1 MDAKLVVLLGL
12 AATPALGDSVRG
24 RIVTDDG
31 MPLPASARVAL
42 RCGATEQSEVG
53 IDPEGWFELSHLPDP
68 PGCSAVVTARGYRT
82 ASVNLAALPA
92 DPLIPIAVL
101 HRLGKNHGESI
112 SATHLAAPADAKRH
126 FHAAVRALEQGTAGG
141 IDRALGHLQ
150 SAVRVYPAYAQ
161 AWFEIGR
168 LQLALGDA
176 SSALQ
181 AFQESVRADPWFVSP
196 YEPLLLLLES
206 TGDTAGAERACAR
219 LRQINPALPPGCGG
233 G

>member
-1 MDAKLVVLLGL
+1 MVLLGL
-12 AATPALGDSVRG
+12 AAASALGGSVRG

-31 MPLPASARVAL
+31 MPLPGSTQVAL
-42 RCGATEQSEVG
+42 RCGAAAQSEVAVE
-53 IDPEGWFELSHLPDP
+53 PEGWFEFSSFPDP
-68 PGCSAVVTARGYRT
+68 LGCSAVITARGYRT
-82 ASVNLAALPA
+82 ANLNLATLPA

-112 SATHLAAPADAKRH
+112 SVTHLAAPTGAKRH
-126 FHAAVRALEQGTAGG
+126 FHAAVNVLEQQTTGGIERALN
-141 IDRALGHLQ
+141 HLQ
-150 SAVRVYPAYAQ
+150 DAVRAYPAYAQ

-181 AFQESVRADPWFVSP
+181 AFQKSVQADPWFVSP
-196 YEPLLLLLES
+196 YEPLMLLLAS
-206 TGDTAGAERACAR
+206 SGDAAGAALACAR
-219 LRQINPALPPGCGG
+219 LRKINPALPPGCGG

>member
-1 MDAKLVVLLGL
+1 MGAKLVVLLVL
-12 AATPALGDSVRG
+12 AATPALSDSVRG
-24 RIVTDDG
+24 RVLTDDG

-42 RCGATEQSEVG
+42 RCGLTAQSEVG
-53 IDPEGWFELSHLPDP
+53 IDPEGWFVLSNLPDSL
-68 PGCSAVVTARGYRT
+68 GCSAVISAPGYRT

-92 DPLIPIAVL
+92 DPLVPAAAL

-112 SATHLAAPADAKRH
+112 SVTHLVAPADAKSH
-126 FHAAVRALEQGTAGG
+126 FHVAVRVLEQETVGG

-150 SAVRVYPAYAQ
+150 SAVRAYPAYAQ

-181 AFQESVRADPWFVSP
+181 AFQKSVQADPWFVSP
-196 YEPLLLLLES
+196 YEPLLLLLRSSGDS
-206 TGDTAGAERACAR
+206 TGAVRACAT

-233 G
+233 D

>member
-1 MDAKLVVLLGL
+1 MGAKLVVLLGL
-12 AATPALGDSVRG
+12 AATPALSEPVRG
-24 RIVTDDG
+24 RILTDDG

-42 RCGATEQSEVG
+42 RCGATAQSEVG
-53 IDPEGWFELSHLPDP
+53 IDLEGWFELSNFPDSL
-68 PGCSAVVTARGYRT
+68 GCSAVVTAPGYRT

-92 DPLIPIAVL
+92 DPLISVAVL

-112 SATHLAAPADAKRH
+112 SVTHLAAPADAKRH
-126 FHAAVRALEQGTAGG
+126 FHAAVRVLEQETAGG
-141 IDRALGHLQ
+141 IDRALDHLQ
-150 SAVRVYPAYAQ
+150 SAVRAYPAYAQ

-168 LQLALGDA
+168 LQLALADA

-181 AFQESVRADPWFVSP
+181 ALQKSVQADPWFVSP
-196 YEPLLLLLES
+196 YEPLLLLLQS
-206 TGDTAGAERACAR
+206 SGDAAGAERACAK

>member
-1 MDAKLVVLLGL
+1 MGAKLVVLLGL
-12 AATPALGDSVRG
+12 AASSALGDSVRG

-42 RCGATEQSEVG
+42 RCGATAQSEVG
-53 IDPEGWFELSHLPDP
+53 IDPEGWFELTNLPDP
-68 PGCSAVVTARGYRT
+68 PGCSAVVTAPGYRT

-92 DPLIPIAVL
+92 DPLIPVAVL
-101 HRLGKNHGESI
+101 HRLGTNHGESI
-112 SATHLAAPADAKRH
+112 SVTHLAAPADAKRH
-126 FHAAVRALEQGTAGG
+126 FHTAVRVLEQETPGGIDGALDHLHSAVRA
-141 IDRALGHLQ
+141 
-150 SAVRVYPAYAQ
+150 YPAYAQ

-168 LQLALGDA
+168 LHLALGDA

-181 AFQESVRADPWFVSP
+181 AFQKSVQADPWFVSP
-196 YEPLLLLLES
+196 YKPLLLLLKSSGDS
-206 TGDTAGAERACAR
+206 TGAERACAK

>member
-1 MDAKLVVLLGL
+1 MGAKLVVLLGL
-12 AATPALGDSVRG
+12 AASSALSDSVRG

-42 RCGATEQSEVG
+42 RCGATTQSEVG
-53 IDPEGWFELSHLPDP
+53 IDPEGWFELSNLPDP
-68 PGCSAVVTARGYRT
+68 LGCSAVVTAPGYRT
-82 ASVNLAALPA
+82 ASADLTELPA
-92 DPLIPIAVL
+92 DSRIPVAVL

-112 SATHLAAPADAKRH
+112 SVTHLTAPADATRH
-126 FHAAVRALEQGTAGG
+126 FHAAVRVLEQETEGG
-141 IDRALGHLQ
+141 IDTALDHLRN
-150 SAVRVYPAYAQ
+150 AVRAYPSYAQ

-168 LQLALGDA
+168 LRLALGDA

-181 AFQESVRADPWFVSP
+181 AFQKSLQADPWFVSP
-196 YEPLLLLLES
+196 YEPLLLLLRS
-206 TGDTAGAERACAR
+206 SGDAASAERACTK

>member
-1 MDAKLVVLLGL
+1 MLLGL
-12 AATPALGDSVRG
+12 AATSALSDSMRG

-42 RCGATEQSEVG
+42 RCGATAQSEMG
-53 IDPEGWFELSHLPDP
+53 IDREGWFEFSNLTDSL
-68 PGCSAVVTARGYRT
+68 GCSAVMTAPGYRT

-92 DPLIPIAVL
+92 DPLIPVAVL
-101 HRLGKNHGESI
+101 RRLGKNHGESI
-112 SATHLAAPADAKRH
+112 SVTHLAAPKDAKSH
-126 FHAAVRALEQGTAGG
+126 FHAAVRVLEHETAGG
-141 IDRALGHLQ
+141 IDTALDHLR
-150 SAVRVYPAYAQ
+150 SAVRAYPAYAQ

-206 TGDTAGAERACAR
+206 SGDSTGAERACAK